1 MSSDFANIR
10 LETRQNTLSLKEK
23 IIHESLRLFSL
34 KGFLSTSLQDILS
47 ATGTSKGGFYNHF
60 RSKEDLFYS
69 VLDEARQTWRTKNL
83 AGLDEIDDPVGK
95 IIKLLQNFRDQYL
108 VDSVDFPGGCV
119 FITLSVELNDQR
131 PHLSQEIT
139 KGFVGLK
146 NMIHKLLDQG
156 KETGELNINLDSSV
170 ATEIIFAGMLGA
182 SVIFGVDKSADSLEQ
197 SINALTSYVTGLKES
212 V

>member
-1 MSSDFANIR
+1 MSSDFTNIR
-10 LETRQNTLSLKEK
+10 LKTRQNTLSLKER
-23 IIHESLRLFSL
+23 IIHEALRLFSL
-34 KGFLSTSLQDILS
+34 KGFLGTSLQDILS

-69 VLDEARQTWRTKNL
+69 VLDEARRTWRTKNL

-156 KETGELNINLDSSV
+156 KETGKLNINLDSSV
-170 ATEIIFAGMLGA
+170 ATEIVFAGMLGA

-197 SINALTSYVTGLKES
+197 SINALTSYVNGLKES
-212 V
+212 A

>member
-1 MSSDFANIR
+1 M
-10 LETRQNTLSLKEK
+10 SLKEK

-34 KGFLSTSLQDILS
+34 KGFLGTSLQDIL
-47 ATGTSKGGFYNHF
+47 AAAGASKGGFYNHF

-69 VLDEARQTWRTKNL
+69 VLDEARLTWRTKNL
-83 AGLDEIDDPVGK
+83 AGLDEIDDPVRK
-95 IIKLLQNFRDQYL
+95 IVKLLQNFRDQYL

-131 PHLSQEIT
+131 PHLSQEIN

-146 NMIHKLLDQG
+146 NMIHHLLEKG
-156 KETGELNINLDSSV
+156 KEIGELSTNLDSSEV
-170 ATEIIFAGMLGA
+170 TEVLFAGMLGA
-182 SVIFGVDKSADSLEQ
+182 SVIFGVDKSAESLEQ
-197 SINALTSYVTGLKES
+197 SINALISYVRSLQES

>member
-1 MSSDFANIR
+1 M
-10 LETRQNTLSLKEK
+10 SLKEN

-34 KGFLSTSLQDILS
+34 KGFIGTSLQDILS
-47 ATGTSKGGFYNHF
+47 AANTSRGGFYNHF
-60 RSKEDLFYS
+60 QSKEDLFYY
-69 VLDEARQTWRTKNL
+69 VLCEARRIWRAKNL
-83 AGLDEIDDPVGK
+83 VDLDKIDDPVGK

-108 VDSVDFPGGCV
+108 KDSENFPGGCV

-146 NMIHKLLDQG
+146 NMIHRLLEQG
-156 KETGELNINLDSSV
+156 KETGGLNNNIDSSTV
-170 ATEIIFAGMLGA
+170 TEILFAGMLGA
-182 SVIFGVDKSADSLEQ
+182 SVIFGVDKSAESLEQ
-197 SINALTSYVTGLKES
+197 SINALISYVRGLQES

>member
-34 KGFLSTSLQDILS
+34 KGFLGTSLQDILS

-170 ATEIIFAGMLGA
+170 ATEILFAGMLGA

>member
-1 MSSDFANIR
+1 MSSNFANIR

-34 KGFLSTSLQDILS
+34 KGFLGTSLQDILS

-95 IIKLLQNFRDQYL
+95 IFKLLHNFRDQYL

-170 ATEIIFAGMLGA
+170 ATEILFAGMLGA

-197 SINALTSYVTGLKES
+197 SINALTSYVTGLKKS

>member
-34 KGFLSTSLQDILS
+34 KGFLGTSLQDILS

-60 RSKEDLFYS
+60 QSKEDLFYS

-156 KETGELNINLDSSV
+156 KETGELNINLDSNV
-170 ATEIIFAGMLGA
+170 ATEIVFAGMLGA

>member
-1 MSSDFANIR
+1 M
-10 LETRQNTLSLKEK
+10 SLKEK

-34 KGFLSTSLQDILS
+34 KGFLGTSLQDILS

-60 RSKEDLFYS
+60 QSKEDLFYS

-156 KETGELNINLDSSV
+156 KETGELNINLDSNV
-170 ATEIIFAGMLGA
+170 ATEIVFAGMLGA

>member
-10 LETRQNTLSLKEK
+10 LKTRQNTLSLKEK

-34 KGFLSTSLQDILS
+34 KGFLGTSLQDILS

-69 VLDEARQTWRTKNL
+69 VLDEARRTWRTKNL

-156 KETGELNINLDSSV
+156 KETGKLNINLDSSV
-170 ATEIIFAGMLGA
+170 ATEILFAGMLGA